1 MKSIR
6 ESTDDVI
13 TTDESTCKKS
23 ERFVNGIA
31 LDVIMVVPSSIS
43 PYIDNGGGGRSGCI
57 SNDDGD
63 DGFCGGVVSCS
74 EFCVRVPIFLVRR
87 IDAELARKKR
97 ASAAQLWRERR
108 LMKRIRNSMPKE
120 QLVGISKN
128 ELFSNVDEKGDP
140 FLNTTPLFRRRF
152 RLFGG
157 GKKFTE
163 VRGKEIVEEVLN
175 DTKQEDDEWVDVGAE
190 EC

>member
-1 MKSIR
+1 M
-6 ESTDDVI
+6 
-13 TTDESTCKKS
+13 
-23 ERFVNGIA
+23 
-31 LDVIMVVPSSIS
+31 
-43 PYIDNGGGGRSGCI
+43 
-57 SNDDGD
+57 
-63 DGFCGGVVSCS
+63 VSCS

-97 ASAAQLWRERR
+97 AIAAQLWRERR

-152 RLFGG
+152 RLFGS

>member
-63 DGFCGGVVSCS
+63 D
-74 EFCVRVPIFLVRR
+74 
-87 IDAELARKKR
+87 
-97 ASAAQLWRERR
+97 
-108 LMKRIRNSMPKE
+108 
-120 QLVGISKN
+120 
-128 ELFSNVDEKGDP
+128 
-140 FLNTTPLFRRRF
+140 
-152 RLFGG
+152 
-157 GKKFTE
+157 
-163 VRGKEIVEEVLN
+163 
-175 DTKQEDDEWVDVGAE
+175 
-190 EC
+190 